1 MHLKL
6 EMAYTVQCFSIICF
20 VHLWFLCSTRFCFF
34 ENFIGKLGKIE
45 ENMPPPPFFEEKG
58 SFLNNF
64 FMHYQH
70 LAAEASCCARLR
82 ETSKGQWV

>member
-64 FMHYQH
+64 LCIINTWSLRL
-70 LAAEASCCARLR
+70 LAVR
-82 ETSKGQWV
+82 G